1 MGRNLLILVITLF
14 LLISCIRK
22 SSISDA
28 EVKEAKRAVVI
39 SHDAGSYVDID
50 LYYSNNHPEL
60 YMEQLPYDLIMCKAS
75 DDGFSCFRFY
85 ENYLKISNSGKFDKL
100 SICKLDKPEQ
110 DFLLYILNKGATLGD
125 EFSQR
130 YLYYYYKNGI
140 VVKKDSLKADSI
152 SKLFPEGYLDRI
164 SL

>member
-1 MGRNLLILVITLF
+1 MGRNLLIFVITIF

-28 EVKEAKRAVVI
+28 EVEEAKRAVVM
-39 SHDAGSYVDID
+39 SHDAGSYVDIN
-50 LYYSNNHPEL
+50 LYYSNDHPEL
-60 YMEQLPYDLIMCKAS
+60 YMEQLPYDLIMCKANNK
-75 DDGFSCFRFY
+75 FSCFRFY
-85 ENYLKISNSGKFDKL
+85 ENYLKACNSGKFDKL
-100 SICKLDKPEQ
+100 SIRKLDKPEQ

-125 EFSQR
+125 EFSQS

-152 SKLFPEGYLDRI
+152 SKLFPEGYFDRI